1 MEIHYIGKHGSF
13 KKAFIHA
20 LSKNVSLQMTW
31 QTNDDLKLV
40 TVSNTEYEQEMI
52 TGSHDIACVQLV
64 NIDYKPAYNPYNCYI

>member
-1 MEIHYIGKHGSF
+1 MNYIGKHGSF

-20 LSKNVSLQMTW
+20 ISKDVSLQMTS

-52 TGSHDIACVQLV
+52 TGPHDIINFCQKFCKSIIISKFLFASF
-64 NIDYKPAYNPYNCYI
+64 